1 MTLGTIGHSLLDQA
15 IQPVFN
21 LSHCLLTQPMHL
33 QKEMGDLVTQ
43 DMEKAGVLSNFFTSV
58 FTEESCSHMAQTPE
72 GKGTD
77 WKSDQPPL

>member
-21 LSHCLLTQPMHL
+21 LSHCLLTQPMHP

-58 FTEESCSHMAQTPE
+58 FTDKSSTHMAQTSE
-72 GKGTD
+72 GKGAD
-77 WKSDQPPL
+77 WKSDEPPL